1 MRELTISLWSNILN
15 NKDKYINPFY
25 LEVDVVKKLDPSV
38 EYESIKL
45 WKFFIYYVPGYKD
58 SYNIY

>member
-1 MRELTISLWSNILN
+1 
-15 NKDKYINPFY
+15 
-25 LEVDVVKKLDPSV
+25 VKKLEPSV

-45 WKFFIYYVPGYKD
+45 WKFFMYYVPGYKD